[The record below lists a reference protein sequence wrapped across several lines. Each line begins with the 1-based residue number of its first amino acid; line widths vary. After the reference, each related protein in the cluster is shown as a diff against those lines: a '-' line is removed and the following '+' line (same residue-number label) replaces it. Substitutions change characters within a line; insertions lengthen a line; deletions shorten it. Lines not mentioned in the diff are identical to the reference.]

1 MIIDFH
7 THTFPEKIS
16 VKVMDKLSKV
26 SGAVPDTTG
35 SVSALAKSMKDARV
49 DYSINLPVMTSPNQ
63 VVSVNTGLIKSK
75 QAMLKDGIITFGGM
89 HPDFADYKTELKK
102 LKQEG
107 ILGIKLHPA
116 YQNMDLDDIRMMRI
130 IAYAS
135 ELGLIVLIHAGY
147 DIGIYDHNY
156 ASVAHILKILK
167 EVQPEKFVLAHMGN
181 WAFWNEVESDL
192 AGAPVWLDSSFS
204 IGPIEQRQDGGVYP
218 YNNVVLEDKDFL
230 RLARKHGM
238 DKILFATDCPW
249 QGQKKYVKRFRNIGL
264 TKEEQRLFFAENAVK
279 LLGLSLSQKTYE
291 FWDF

>member
-16 VKVMDKLSKV
+16 IKVMDKLSKV
-26 SGAVPDTTG
+26 SGTLPDTTG
-35 SVSALAKSMKDARV
+35 SVPALAESMKNAGV
-49 DYSINLPVMTSPNQ
+49 NYSINLPVMTSPSQ
-63 VVSVNTGLIKSK
+63 VVSVNTELIVSK
-75 QAMLKDGIITFGGM
+75 QDMLRDGIITFGGI
-89 HPDFADYKTELKK
+89 HPDFVDYKTELKR

-135 ELGLIVLIHAGY
+135 ELGLIILTHAGY

-156 ASVAHILKILK
+156 ASVAHILKVLR

-181 WAFWNEVESDL
+181 WAFWDEVESDL
-192 AGAPVWLDSSFS
+192 AGAPVWLDSAFS
-204 IGPIEQRQDGGVYP
+204 IGPINQRQDDGIYP
-218 YNNVVLEDKDFL
+218 YNNVILEDEDFL

-249 QGQKKYVKRFRNIGL
+249 QGQKKYVERFQNIGL
-264 TKEEQRLFFAENAVK
+264 TKEEQRLFFAENAVRLLK
-279 LLGLSLSQKTYE
+279 LSV
-291 FWDF
+291 

>member
-16 VKVMDKLSKV
+16 IKVMDKLSKV
-26 SGAVPDTTG
+26 SGAIPDTTG
-35 SVSALAKSMKDARV
+35 SIPALVESMKNAKI

-63 VVSVNTGLIKSK
+63 VVSVNTGLIESK
-75 QAMLKDGIITFGGM
+75 QSMLESGIITFGGM
-89 HPDFADYKTELKK
+89 HPDFIDYKAELKR
-102 LKQEG
+102 LKREG
-107 ILGIKLHPA
+107 IVGIKLHPA

-130 IAYAS
+130 IASAS

-156 ASVAHILKILK
+156 SSVAHILKVLK

-204 IGPIEQRQDGGVYP
+204 IGPINQRQDGGVYP
-218 YNNVVLEDKDFL
+218 YNNVVLEDEDFL
-230 RLARKHGM
+230 RLTRKHGI
-238 DKILFATDCPW
+238 DKVLFATDCPW
-249 QGQKKYVKRFRNIGL
+249 QGQKKYVERFQNIGL
-264 TKEEQRLFFAENAVK
+264 TKEEQHLFFAENAVK
-279 LLGLSLSQKTYE
+279 LLGLSL
-291 FWDF
+291 

>member
-279 LLGLSLSQKTYE
+279 LLGLSLS
-291 FWDF
+291 

>member
-16 VKVMDKLSKV
+16 IKVMDKLSKV
-26 SGAVPDTTG
+26 SGALPDTTG
-35 SVSALAKSMKDARV
+35 SIPALAESMKNAKI

-63 VVSVNTGLIKSK
+63 VVSVNTGLIESK
-75 QAMLKDGIITFGGM
+75 QSMLESGIITFGGM
-89 HPDFADYKTELKK
+89 HPDFTDYKAELKR
-102 LKQEG
+102 LKREG

-130 IAYAS
+130 IASSS

-156 ASVAHILKILK
+156 SSVAHILKVLK

-204 IGPIEQRQDGGVYP
+204 IGPINQRQDGGVYP
-218 YNNVVLEDKDFL
+218 YNNVVLEDEDFL
-230 RLARKHGM
+230 RLTRKHGI
-238 DKILFATDCPW
+238 DKVLFATDCPW
-249 QGQKKYVKRFRNIGL
+249 QGQKKYVERFQNIGL
-264 TKEEQRLFFAENAVK
+264 TKEEQHLFFAENAVK
-279 LLGLSLSQKTYE
+279 LLGLSL
-291 FWDF
+291 

>member
-16 VKVMDKLSKV
+16 IKVMDKLSKV
-26 SGAVPDTTG
+26 SGALPSTTG
-35 SVSALAKSMKDARV
+35 SVSALAESMQAARV

-63 VVSVNTGLIKSK
+63 VISVNTALIQSK
-75 QAMLKDGIITFGGM
+75 QAMLKDGIITFGGI
-89 HPDFADYKTELKK
+89 HPDFIDYKAELKR
-102 LKQEG
+102 LKREG

-130 IAYAS
+130 ISYAS
-135 ELGLIVLIHAGY
+135 ELGLIVLTHAGY

-156 ASVAHILKILK
+156 ASVAHILKVLRD
-167 EVQPEKFVLAHMGN
+167 VQPEKFVLAHMGN

-192 AGAPVWLDSSFS
+192 AGAPVWFDSAFS
-204 IGPIEQRQDGGVYP
+204 VGPIEQRQDGGVYP
-218 YNNVVLEDKDFL
+218 YNNIVLKDEDFL

-249 QGQKKYVKRFRNIGL
+249 QGQKRYVERFQNIGL
-264 TKEEQRLFFAENAVK
+264 TKEEQHLFFAENAVK
-279 LLGLSLSQKTYE
+279 LLGISL
-291 FWDF
+291 

>member
-16 VKVMDKLSKV
+16 IKVMDKLSRV
-26 SGAVPDTTG
+26 SGAVPDTIG
-35 SVSALAKSMKDARV
+35 SIPALAESMQNAGI

-63 VVSVNTGLIKSK
+63 VVSVNTGLIKEK
-75 QAMLKDGIITFGGM
+75 QDMLRDGIITFGGI
-89 HPDFADYKTELKK
+89 HPDFIDYKTELRRLKK
-102 LKQEG
+102 EG
-107 ILGIKLHPA
+107 ILGIKIHPA

-135 ELGLIVLIHAGY
+135 ELGLIVLTHAGY

-192 AGAPVWLDSSFS
+192 AGAPVWFDSAFS
-204 IGPIEQRQDGGVYP
+204 IGPIRQRQDGGIYP
-218 YNNVVLEDKDFL
+218 YNNIVLGDEDFL

-249 QGQKKYVKRFRNIGL
+249 QGQKKYVERFQNIGL

-279 LLGLSLSQKTYE
+279 LFGVSLIKNNRY
-291 FWDF
+291 

>member
-35 SVSALAKSMKDARV
+35 SILALAKSMQDAGV

-192 AGAPVWLDSSFS
+192 AGAPVWFDSSFS

-249 QGQKKYVKRFRNIGL
+249 QGQKKYVKRFQNIGL

-279 LLGLSLSQKTYE
+279 LLGLSLS
-291 FWDF
+291 

>member
-16 VKVMDKLSKV
+16 IKVMDKLSKV
-26 SGAVPDTTG
+26 SGALPDTTG
-35 SVSALAKSMKDARV
+35 SIPALAESMKNAKI

-63 VVSVNTGLIKSK
+63 VVSVNTGLIESK
-75 QAMLKDGIITFGGM
+75 QSMLESGIITFGGM
-89 HPDFADYKTELKK
+89 HPDFTDYKAELKR
-102 LKQEG
+102 LKREG

-130 IAYAS
+130 IASAS

-156 ASVAHILKILK
+156 SSVAHILKVLK

-204 IGPIEQRQDGGVYP
+204 IGPINQRQDGGVYP
-218 YNNVVLEDKDFL
+218 YNNVVLEDEDFL
-230 RLARKHGM
+230 RLTRKHGI
-238 DKILFATDCPW
+238 DKVLFATDCPW
-249 QGQKKYVKRFRNIGL
+249 QGQKKYVERFQNIGL
-264 TKEEQRLFFAENAVK
+264 TKEEQHLFFAENAVK
-279 LLGLSLSQKTYE
+279 LLGLSL
-291 FWDF
+291 

>member
-16 VKVMDKLSKV
+16 IKVMDKLSKV
-26 SGAVPDTTG
+26 SGALPDTAG
-35 SVSALAKSMKDARV
+35 SVVALADSMQNAGV
-49 DYSINLPVMTSPNQ
+49 NYSINLPVMTSPNQ
-63 VVSVNTGLIKSK
+63 VISVNTGLIASK
-75 QAMLKDGIITFGGM
+75 QDMLKNGIITFGGM
-89 HPDFADYKTELKK
+89 HPDFIDYKTELKR

-135 ELGLIVLIHAGY
+135 ELELIVLIHAGY

-156 ASVAHILKILK
+156 ASVAHILKVLR

-181 WAFWNEVESDL
+181 WAFWDEVESDL
-192 AGAPVWLDSSFS
+192 AGAPVWLDSAFS
-204 IGPIEQRQDGGVYP
+204 IGPINQRQDGGIYP
-218 YNNVVLEDKDFL
+218 YNNVVLEDVDFL

-249 QGQKKYVKRFRNIGL
+249 QGQKKYVERFQHIGL

-279 LLGLSLSQKTYE
+279 LLGLSL
-291 FWDF
+291 

>member
-35 SVSALAKSMKDARV
+35 SILALAKSMQDAGV

-192 AGAPVWLDSSFS
+192 AGAPVWFDSSFS

-249 QGQKKYVKRFRNIGL
+249 QGQKKYVKRFQNIGL

-279 LLGLSLSQKTYE
+279 LLGLSLSQKIYE